1 MDRIYSNQSCC
12 SCSEEGKI
20 FHIDQR
26 SMSVFQQ
33 QCRPHLQALFLL
45 LLLFENCSCSLFK
58 SSNQMSVTTAVDAF
72 WVSDL
77 SWSSSSFNWRLLPRY
92 VLCTLGASCHKHQS
106 NAIFFMAAWI
116 FLHSLGW
123 HSVKAVSW
131 FMSVVSFWGHALIT
145 AVTRQRQM
153 RSSQS
158 KRARREFQPSCPP
171 HFLLYVNKARLSHY
185 KAIERWFVC
194 VCVDRCAPLAVVS
207 VALTQAWRCNEA
219 VCLYRSLLPPH
230 ARFPHSPSPL
240 ASLSLYFFSSSF
252 FFLSPCFCLCL
263 SFLRSLCIRTGH
275 IFVII
280 NFKKLKEQFPDH

>member
-45 LLLFENCSCSLFK
+45 LLLFENCSCLLFK
-58 SSNQMSVTTAVDAF
+58 SSNQTSVTTAVDAF

-131 FMSVVSFWGHALIT
+131 FMSVVSFWGHALIM

-171 HFLLYVNKARLSHY
+171 IFYSTWIKLGSVITRPLNGGLCVFASTDVRLS
-185 KAIERWFVC
+185 
-194 VCVDRCAPLAVVS
+194 
-207 VALTQAWRCNEA
+207 
-219 VCLYRSLLPPH
+219 LLWV
-230 ARFPHSPSPL
+230 L
-240 ASLSLYFFSSSF
+240 LSLRHEDAMRLSVYIGASYHHMLDSRILLHHWHLSRSIFSLPLFFSLPLLLSLF
-252 FFLSPCFCLCL
+252 IFLAFTLY
-263 SFLRSLCIRTGH
+263 
-275 IFVII
+275 
-280 NFKKLKEQFPDH
+280 